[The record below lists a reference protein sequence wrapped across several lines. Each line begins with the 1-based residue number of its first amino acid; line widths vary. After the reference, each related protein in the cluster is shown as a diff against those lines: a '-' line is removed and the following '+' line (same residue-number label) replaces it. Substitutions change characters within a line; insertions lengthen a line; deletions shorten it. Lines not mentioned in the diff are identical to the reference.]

1 MSSSAQSQKDSTPG
15 DGRIEPASHN
25 TNFNLSLDPNVNKRS
40 RDSMENSEE
49 YDHMVS
55 EEDIDD
61 EEMNDEE
68 DDMNDDD
75 GGKGALNSKKLD
87 CKLPA
92 TRKHEMFIF

>member
-25 TNFNLSLDPNVNKRS
+25 TNFNFSLDPNVNKRS

-75 GGKGALNSKKLD
+75 GGKGCFKFQNFELQIASNS
-87 CKLPA
+87 
-92 TRKHEMFIF
+92 